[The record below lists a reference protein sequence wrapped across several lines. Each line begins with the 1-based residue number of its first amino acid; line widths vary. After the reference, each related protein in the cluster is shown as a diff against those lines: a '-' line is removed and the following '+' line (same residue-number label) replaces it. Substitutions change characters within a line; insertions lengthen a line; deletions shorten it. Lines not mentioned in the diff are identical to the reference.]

1 MAASMQAAAPTASA
15 SLYPAIEPFST
26 GMLEVSPVHTLY
38 FEECGNPKGKPVLIV
53 HGGPGSGCSEGMRRY
68 HDPQAYRIVLL
79 DQRGAGRSI
88 PHASLED
95 NTCVSPAVVVLIV
108 EMTLTVI
115 DSYLLVALAVRG
127 TCLTCCV
134 TVVQG
139 IAYAIT
145 HPTRVLELIMRGIF
159 LLRKQEIDF
168 TYKVRETPS
177 RKLWAAHSVQ
187 LTTICLRHFQHGT
200 NFLYPDRWEAFR
212 DAIPEDERHDFVA
225 AYHKRLTSEDP
236 AVRVSAAIAWATWE
250 RTISNLIPPVSVRVI
265 AASDVATY
273 WPAPCIIHIMADVAY
288 LQADAAEKVATDTKS
303 TEAFAQIEN
312 HYLFNKG
319 FLPSD
324 DFLLANV
331 PKIRHIPTVIVQG
344 RYDVVGPMHTAWELH
359 KALPEAD
366 FRVVQTAGHSGMEP
380 ATVQELVD
388 ATNRFKAL

>member
-1 MAASMQAAAPTASA
+1 MASMQATVPTASA
-15 SLYPAIEPFST
+15 SLYPAIEPFRT

-38 FEECGNPKGKPVLIV
+38 FEECGDPKGKPVVIV

-68 HDPQAYRIVLL
+68 HDPRVYRIVLL

-95 NTCVSPAVVVLIV
+95 NTCVSPAVVALVQSAASI
-108 EMTLTVI
+108 
-115 DSYLLVALAVRG
+115 LLKW
-127 TCLTCCV
+127 CV

-145 HPTRVLELIMRGIF
+145 HPTRVLELIVRGIF

-168 TYKVRETPS
+168 TY
-177 RKLWAAHSVQ
+177 
-187 LTTICLRHFQHGT
+187 QHGT
-200 NFLYPDRWEAFR
+200 NFLYPDRWESFR

-250 RTISNLIPPVSVRVI
+250 RTISNLLPPS
-265 AASDVATY
+265 
-273 WPAPCIIHIMADVAY
+273 
-288 LQADAAEKVATDTKS
+288 DAAEKVATDTKS
-303 TEAFAQIEN
+303 TEAFARIEN
-312 HYLFNKG
+312 HYLLNKG

-331 PKIRHIPTVIVQG
+331 LKIRHIPTVIVQG
-344 RYDVVGPMHTAWELH
+344 RYDVVCPMDTAWELH